1 VPAQTQFP
9 PWNDLRVLLAVHR
22 GKSFLAA
29 GKELGV
35 ATSTVARRVEA
46 LERSMGRSLVHRGS
60 SGTVVAADALPLVAL
75 SEQME
80 LGLDALRRDVNSAR
94 IGGTVRISVIEGLLR
109 PLTQVLARLRL
120 KHPSLNLELMSE
132 SRVADLAR
140 READIG
146 VRMARTTSPAVIEKA
161 VGQAAVAL
169 FAARSYLDR
178 NLPGARL
185 KREAAAQQDW
195 VGMDRALER
204 LPQEQ
209 WMRAYGASRFVFRS
223 NSAIAIEAAVQSGIG
238 IGLLSEAQG
247 RALEGVLRVETD
259 GAPPPIALYIALS
272 REAKKLPAVRAVVD
286 ELEGELRRALH

>member
-1 VPAQTQFP
+1 
-9 PWNDLRVLLAVHR
+9 
-22 GKSFLAA
+22 
-29 GKELGV
+29 
-35 ATSTVARRVEA
+35 
-46 LERSMGRSLVHRGS
+46 M
-60 SGTVVAADALPLVAL
+60 
-75 SEQME
+75 
-80 LGLDALRRDVNSAR
+80 
-94 IGGTVRISVIEGLLR
+94 EGLIR
-109 PLTQVLARLRL
+109 PVTLMLARLRL

-146 VRMARTTSPAVIEKA
+146 IRMARTTSRAVIEKA
-161 VGQAAVAL
+161 VGQAAAAL

-185 KREAAAQQDW
+185 KPEAAGQQDW
-195 VGMDRALER
+195 VGLDRSFER

-223 NSAIAIEAAVQSGIG
+223 NSAIAIETAVQSGLG

-247 RALEGVLRVETD
+247 RALEGVVRVETD
-259 GAPPPIALYIALS
+259 GAPPSISLFIALS
-272 REAKKLPAVRAVVD
+272 REAKTLPAVRAVVN